1 MDVDGYPFVLER
13 DRSDRDPLH
22 VATASSSV
30 PQARLRQLSAD
41 RGVPVPRLKR
51 ELSAEGMKLARQA
64 MQPELPE
71 RASARARVASF
82 DVSVGDHV
90 LAPYDGEYYPVEV
103 VRIDSNRHSAR
114 VLFTGYGEFATVPV
128 AHLSEAGNA
137 ASGSMAS
144 YEYGDEALGGAYDDD
159 FSPMN
164 QRVGGGGGGGG
175 TIYSQKH
182 IRAREQLLSAPPKVS
197 KGPQS
202 SKPKATRKS
211 KTFKKRG
218 NM

>member
-41 RGVPVPRLKR
+41 RGVKILQPPLDAASLDKESLTAAKSDGNSVTFASLPAPFRGSRLRVLGQAAQLTERLKR

-71 RASARARVASF
+71 RASARARAASF

-90 LAPYDGEYYPVEV
+90 LAPYDGDYYPVEV

-144 YEYGDEALGGAYDDD
+144 YECGSGQTKYL
-159 FSPMN
+159 
-164 QRVGGGGGGGG
+164 
-175 TIYSQKH
+175 
-182 IRAREQLLSAPPKVS
+182 
-197 KGPQS
+197 
-202 SKPKATRKS
+202 
-211 KTFKKRG
+211 
-218 NM
+218 